1 MRAALAA
8 GVAALVA
15 VGSAHGQGETTPAV
29 LLEERFDALDPA
41 RWEVVRVHDAKTD
54 KVATDGGRLV
64 LAANTLG
71 TDDATVKLRGV
82 RTKAAFA
89 AAPGRG
95 LRVGLVLDWNGQA
108 NGCYLTAGVA
118 LVPEGA
124 GPDPRALPDALA
136 FELVGVPP
144 GKNVR
149 PSLWRRQAGGLRPLF
164 TDGWPQ
170 PRPED
175 RVGRPPRRARWALE
189 VEGERVR
196 LREDDRV
203 VHEGP
208 GGLAGPVHVVVF
220 LTSHSNYPERTVL
233 VDDVRVERLP

>member
-1 MRAALAA
+1 MRAVLVGALLV
-8 GVAALVA
+8 GIVATAQA
-15 VGSAHGQGETTPAV
+15 DGETAP
-29 LLEERFDALDPA
+29 LLEDRFDALDA
-41 RWEVVRVHDAKTD
+41 SRWDVVRVHDAKAD
-54 KVATDGGRLV
+54 RVVAEGGRLV

-95 LRVGLVLDWNGQA
+95 LRVGLVLDWNDQA

-124 GPDPRALPDALA
+124 GSDPRALPDALA
-136 FELVGVPP
+136 FEVVGVPP

-170 PRPED
+170 AKAED
-175 RVGRPPRRARWALE
+175 RVGRPPRRARWTLE
-189 VEGERVR
+189 VLGEQVR
-196 LREDDRV
+196 LLEDDRV

-208 GGLAGPVHVVVF
+208 GGLAQPVHVVVF
-220 LTSHSNYPERTVL
+220 MTSHSNYPERTVL
-233 VDDVRVERLP
+233 VDDVRVERIP

>member
-1 MRAALAA
+1 VRAALAGA
-8 GVAALVA
+8 LLVGVVA
-15 VGSAHGQGETTPAV
+15 TAHADGEAP
-29 LLEERFDALDPA
+29 LLDEQFDSLDPA
-41 RWEVVRVHDAKTD
+41 RWEVVRVHDAKAD
-54 KVATDGGRLV
+54 RVVAEGGRLV

-95 LRVGLVLDWNGQA
+95 LRVGLVLDWNDQA
-108 NGCYLTAGVA
+108 NGCYLTTGVA

-149 PSLWRRQAGGLRPLF
+149 PSLWRRQAGGLQPLF

-170 PRPED
+170 AKAED
-175 RVGRPPRRARWALE
+175 RVGRSPRRARWSLE
-189 VEGERVR
+189 VLGERVR
-196 LREDDRV
+196 LLEDERV

-208 GGLAGPVHVVVF
+208 GGLAQPVHVVVF
-220 LTSHSNYPERTVL
+220 MTSHSNYPERTVL